1 MKPGEVKVDKSTGM
15 VTRQRGVSLNTDA
28 GKMSKYG
35 GAYQIDSLPDGLQVK
50 QVGSD
55 PGHYE
60 IVPEYPMSQA
70 DFQSKLNQIK
80 TSPVK

>member
-1 MKPGEVKVDKSTGM
+1 
-15 VTRQRGVSLNTDA
+15 
-28 GKMSKYG
+28 MSKFG
-35 GAYQIDSLPDGLQVK
+35 GAYQIDSLPDGLQIK

-55 PGHYE
+55 LGHYE

-70 DFQSKLNQIK
+70 DFQAKLSQIK